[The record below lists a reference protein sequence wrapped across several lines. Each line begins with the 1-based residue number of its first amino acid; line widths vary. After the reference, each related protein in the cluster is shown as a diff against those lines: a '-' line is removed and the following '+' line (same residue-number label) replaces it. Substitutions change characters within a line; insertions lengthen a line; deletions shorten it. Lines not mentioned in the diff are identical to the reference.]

1 MPIALS
7 NHRYFSLLMITLLAL
22 ALSACGER
30 ERDVDKAAQEG
41 IMLIGNGSEPKS
53 IDPHLVTGVT
63 ENQIIQTMVEGLIA
77 YHPDNDT
84 VPYPGVAQSWESNDD
99 FTVWTF
105 KLRDNAKW
113 SNGDPVVASDFVYS
127 WERILSPALGAEYAE
142 MLYVI
147 DNAAGFHQGEISD
160 FGAVGV
166 KALDDYTLQV
176 TLEGSTPYFLSM
188 LKHYS
193 FYPVNPKVVEEFG
206 GMTNRQSGWSTVEN
220 FVGNGPFQITAWNTN
235 DFLEVER
242 NPYYWDADNVGLNG
256 IRFLP
261 IENLNTEHTAFQG
274 GRLHVTY
281 EVPADRIP
289 RLRDANDPA
298 LRIDPYLGSYFY
310 RVNVTR
316 EPFNDPRVREALSL
330 AIDRNLIVERVSQ
343 GGQTPATGFVPGGIS
358 GYPTSDAI
366 AFAPERAKQLLA
378 EAGYPGGEGFP
389 QAEILINTSEN
400 HRKIAEAI
408 QAMWRDTLGVDIG
421 IFNQEWKV
429 YLDSQSSLNYDV
441 SRAGWIADYVHPMTF
456 LEIFTAGNGNNDT
469 GWENAEY
476 DRLIRA
482 AQTASSEDERT
493 ALMAQAE
500 AILLDELPVVPIYWY
515 TRPRMID
522 PRVEGW
528 NPKLLDSRPYK
539 NLSIAT
545 N

>member
-7 NHRYFSLLMITLLAL
+7 NHRYISIFVIALLAL

-77 YHPDNDT
+77 YHPDDDT

-147 DNAAGFHQGEISD
+147 DNAAAFHQGEISD

-220 FVGNGPFQITAWNTN
+220 FVGNGPFQITTWNTN

-358 GYPTSDAI
+358 GYPTSDAV
-366 AFAPERAKQLLA
+366 AFDPERAKQLLA

-441 SRAGWIADYVHPMTF
+441 SRSGWIADYVHPMTF

-539 NLSIAT
+539 NLSIAI

>member
-7 NHRYFSLLMITLLAL
+7 NHRYLSIFVIALLAL

-147 DNAAGFHQGEISD
+147 DNAAAFHQGEISD
-160 FGAVGV
+160 FSAVGV

-176 TLEGSTPYFLSM
+176 TLEGSTPHFLSM

-366 AFAPERAKQLLA
+366 AFDPERAKQLLA

-408 QAMWRDTLGVDIG
+408 QAMWRDTLGVEIG

-441 SRAGWIADYVHPMTF
+441 SRSG
-456 LEIFTAGNGNNDT
+456 
-469 GWENAEY
+469 
-476 DRLIRA
+476 
-482 AQTASSEDERT
+482 
-493 ALMAQAE
+493 
-500 AILLDELPVVPIYWY
+500 
-515 TRPRMID
+515 
-522 PRVEGW
+522 
-528 NPKLLDSRPYK
+528 
-539 NLSIAT
+539 
-545 N
+545 

>member
-7 NHRYFSLLMITLLAL
+7 NHRYLSIFVIALLAL

-77 YHPDNDT
+77 YHPDDDT

-113 SNGDPVVASDFVYS
+113 SNGDQVVASDFVYS

-147 DNAAGFHQGEISD
+147 DNAAAFHQGEISD

-366 AFAPERAKQLLA
+366 AFDPERARQMLA

-441 SRAGWIADYVHPMTF
+441 SRSGWIADYVHPMTF

>member
-7 NHRYFSLLMITLLAL
+7 NHRYFSLFMIALLAL
-22 ALSACGER
+22 VLSACGER

-77 YHPDNDT
+77 YHPDDDT

-113 SNGDPVVASDFVYS
+113 SNGDPVVASDFIYS

-147 DNAAGFHQGEISD
+147 DNAAAFHQGEISD

-281 EVPADRIP
+281 DVPADRIP

-366 AFAPERAKQLLA
+366 AFDPERAKQLLA

-441 SRAGWIADYVHPMTF
+441 SRSGWIADYVHPMTF

-528 NPKLLDSRPYK
+528 NPKLLDNRPYK